1 MAPIYVSQVQK
12 FRCLPLPDLYST
24 LDIQHI
30 SVADCQIIY
39 YQQKYQK
46 VYQFK
51 LILLPNHPVLYPA
64 ESQSGS
70 QAAAEHV

>member
-1 MAPIYVSQVQK
+1 MNTSAKIQMSAFARLIFYT
-12 FRCLPLPDLYST
+12 RY
-24 LDIQHI
+24 IQHI
-30 SVADCQIIY
+30 SIADCQIIY
-39 YQQKYQK
+39 YQQKYQE